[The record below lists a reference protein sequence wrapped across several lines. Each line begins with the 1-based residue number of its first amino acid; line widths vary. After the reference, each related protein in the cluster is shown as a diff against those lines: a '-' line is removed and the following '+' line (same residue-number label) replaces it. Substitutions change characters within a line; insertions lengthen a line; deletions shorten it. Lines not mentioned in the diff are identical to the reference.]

1 LTRAG
6 EAIIITGMWLKRLLK
21 IILIALIGVFALTRD
36 SQLPAESRWQARYY
50 TRSYEFDYISWTVD
64 AFVKKLS
71 HFSTGSSAYL
81 SEQAQVQSVLNYLD
95 LVAQIRRVEGQVN
108 EIFAN
113 PDIENPQ
120 EASRDLRQQLEELSQ
135 VRARLG
141 PLAEAVIQAQI
152 SSVLDEMGFG
162 IAGQPIP
169 PVLYRTTPLPV
180 ALIISPRHVIRQD
193 ADISLVPE
201 LTVDQKAALEEQVD
215 RSLDVSSLV
224 VNIGGIGLYPAM
236 IQETTDI
243 NWLAEVVSHEWSH
256 NYLTLR
262 PLGVSYLVSPE
273 LRTMNE
279 TAASI
284 AGKEIGQEVIRRY
297 YPEYLPPPSPT
308 PETPPQ
314 LPEPEPS
321 EPPAFNYRAEMHET
335 RLTADKLLAEGK
347 IEEAE
352 SYMEDRRRVFWDNGF
367 HHLRK
372 LNQAYFAFYGAYADQ
387 PGGPAGEDPVGE
399 AVRQLRA
406 GSPDLVS
413 FLYRISWMSSFE
425 QLQTSLAGLD
435 SEGSLARKNIP

>member
-1 LTRAG
+1 
-6 EAIIITGMWLKRLLK
+6 MWLKRLLK
-21 IILIALIGVFALTRD
+21 ITLIVLLGGLLLTRD
-36 SQLPAESRWQARYY
+36 TQPPVDTRWQARFF
-50 TRSYEFDYISWTVD
+50 TRGYEFDYISWTVD
-64 AFVKKLS
+64 ALVKKLA

-81 SEQAQVQSVLNYLD
+81 AEQYQKETVLSYLD
-95 LVAQIRRVEGQVN
+95 LVAQIRRVEGQIN

-120 EASRDLRQQLEELSQ
+120 EASRELRQELEELSQ
-135 VRARLG
+135 TRSRLA
-141 PLAEAVIQAQI
+141 PLAEAILQVQV
-152 SSVLDEMGFG
+152 SSVLGEMGFG
-162 IAGQPIP
+162 IAGQPVP

-180 ALIISPRHVIRQD
+180 ALIISPRYVIRQD

-201 LTVDQKAALEEQVD
+201 LTVDQKAVLEEHVD
-215 RSLDVSSLV
+215 QSLDVSSLV

-262 PLGVSYLVSPE
+262 PLGVSYFVSPE

-279 TAASI
+279 TAATI
-284 AGKEIGQEVIRRY
+284 AGKEIGREVVRRF
-297 YPEYLPPPSPT
+297 YPEHLPPPPATT
-308 PETPPQ
+308 PGAPSERPA
-314 LPEPEPS
+314 PEPT
-321 EPPAFNYRAEMHET
+321 EPPAFDYRAEMHET
-335 RLTADKLLAEGK
+335 RLRADQLLAEGK

-352 SYMEDRRRVFWDNGF
+352 AYMEARRRIFWDHGY

-387 PGGPAGEDPVGE
+387 PGGAAGEDPVGE

-406 GSPDLVS
+406 SSPDLAS

-425 QLQTSLAGLD
+425 QLQSSLAGAD
-435 SEGSLARKNIP
+435 SVQEGSLARQTIP

>member
-1 LTRAG
+1 MSD
-6 EAIIITGMWLKRLLK
+6 MWLKRLLK
-21 IILIALIGVFALTRD
+21 IALIILLGVFVLTRD
-36 SQLPAESRWQARYY
+36 TQPPVDSRWQARFF
-50 TRSYEFDYISWTVD
+50 TRNYEFDYVSWTLD
-64 AFVKKLS
+64 AFAKKLS

-81 SEQAQVQSVLNYLD
+81 SEQAQVQTVLNYLD
-95 LVAQIRRVEGQVN
+95 LVTQIRRVEGQVN

-113 PDIENPQ
+113 PDVEDPQ
-120 EASRDLRQQLEELSQ
+120 EASRELRQQLDELSQ
-135 VRARLG
+135 VRAQLA
-141 PLAEAVIQAQI
+141 PLAEAVLQAQI
-152 SSVLDEMGFG
+152 SNVLGEMGFG
-162 IAGQPIP
+162 IAGQPVP

-201 LTVDQKAALEEQVD
+201 LTVDQKANLEEQVD
-215 RSLDVSSLV
+215 QTLDVSSLV
-224 VNIGGIGLYPAM
+224 VNIGGIGLYPTM

-262 PLGVSYLVSPE
+262 PLGASYLVSPA

-284 AGKEIGQEVIRRY
+284 AGKEIGEEVIRRY
-297 YPEYLPPPSPT
+297 YPEYLPPPVT
-308 PETPPQ
+308 IPETSPV
-314 LPEPEPS
+314 LPKPEPS
-321 EPPAFNYRAEMHET
+321 EPPAFDYRAEMHET

-352 SYMEDRRRVFWDNGF
+352 RYMEERRRVFWDNGY

-406 GSPDLVS
+406 SSPDLVS

-425 QLQTSLAGLD
+425 QLESSLASADPNL
-435 SEGSLARKNIP
+435 EGYLARQNVP